1 MVFSL
6 TKDDD
11 YASRK
16 AAIAR
21 QEKLAELLSQMGA
34 QEQAVST
41 AGGITAP
48 MSGMGAL
55 ARGLTSFGGS
65 YLSGKA
71 AKDAETLDKA
81 SLKDAADK
89 VEALYTL
96 GGIEGGT
103 FKLGEPATEP
113 QDKSVLPMPNIPD
126 RSKVQPRDIG
136 QTMPREITLGDVSLG
151 APSYEDQQ
159 RLLRGYRRSSDPN
172 LRQVATDEGG
182 RIEAERDRAEA
193 KALRDRPVYRANTE
207 YGGSVVDPNTQEV
220 LQSLGSNVKPSANY
234 HTATPEE
241 LRGYPLGTTAQYN
254 ETTNK
259 LEEIHEPNQG
269 NRFTINTGKTI
280 SDQII
285 EKGIGLVTD
294 SQAAAQG
301 AVDNKT
307 TNANMLKLLDTNKVI
322 AGPAANFGLV
332 INQVFG
338 KDPEKLVATRGI
350 IKGLAETTVQ
360 ARKQF
365 KGQGQISDFE
375 TRTLEKAVSG
385 NIDNLTVAE
394 IRAVISANNKM
405 NGIVINRH
413 NSLMTKASGAFK
425 SKDPQDFLKLFQVE
439 ESTQDRKP
447 WGTQ

>member
-1 MVFSL
+1 MAYINL
-6 TKDDD
+6 TQDDD
-11 YASRK
+11 YASRL
-16 AAIAR
+16 ASIAR
-21 QEKLAELLSQMGA
+21 QQKMAEALSKMGE
-34 QEQAVST
+34 QEQAVYT

-48 MSGMGAL
+48 MSPMGAL

-71 AKDAETLDKA
+71 AADEAALKKGELSEAKDYYAGLRNKPA
-81 SLKDAADK
+81 P
-89 VEALYTL
+89 YTL
-96 GGIEGGT
+96 PGEGG
-103 FKLGEPATEP
+103 
-113 QDKSVLPMPNIPD
+113 
-126 RSKVQPRDIG
+126 
-136 QTMPREITLGDVSLG
+136 G
-151 APSYEDQQ
+151 APMDLNIVDPVTGRAAMTTAPRSMQE
-159 RLLRGYRRSSDPN
+159 RRNYAGEARFSDNPMIRSMADS
-172 LRQVATDEGG
+172 L
-182 RIEAERDRAEA
+182 EAEAT
-193 KALRDRPVYRANTE
+193 PVYRARTE
-207 YGGSVVDPNTQEV
+207 YGGDLIDPRTQ
-220 LQSLGSNVKPSANY
+220 LPIQSFPSNAKTPASY
-234 HTATPEE
+234 HTATKNE
-241 LRGYPLGTTAQYN
+241 LVGYPLGTTAQYN
-254 ETTNK
+254 ETTKK

-280 SDQII
+280 SDQIV

-294 SQAAAQG
+294 SQSAAQG
-301 AVDNKT
+301 AVDNKN

-322 AGPAANFGLV
+322 AGPGAKFGLV
-332 INQVFG
+332 LNQIFG

-385 NIDNLTVAE
+385 DIDNLTVDE

-413 NSLMTKASGAFK
+413 NNLMTKASGAFK

-439 ESTQDRKP
+439 EPTQDRKP
-447 WGTQ
+447 WGTP